1 MTKIRSQQYKIR
13 NPEARKLN
21 EERAFRLKIRSDKR
35 VPHIEEVTVR
45 EATIIMEE
53 EKDEDT

>member
-13 NPEARKLN
+13 NPKARKLN

-35 VPHIEEVTVR
+35 VPHVEEVTVR

>member
-13 NPEARKLN
+13 NPEAHKLH

-35 VPHIEEVTVR
+35 VPHVEEVTVR

-53 EKDEDT
+53 EKDEDI

>member
-1 MTKIRSQQYKIR
+1 MKQKLHKYR

-35 VPHIEEVTVR
+35 VPHVDEVSVR
-45 EATIIMEE
+45 EATIIMEK
-53 EKDEDT
+53 EKYDES